1 MQIDILRAFFYTNPH
16 SYQII
21 ASPSSLNL
29 SSFRNNFLGSS
40 AFWYKNVI
48 IAFLIINPI
57 LWYAGFH
64 FLTGWDPLAMTLK
77 CYLLQPGG
85 LLAIQATIISMASPE
100 SIYHEVEN
108 NLKVILLLV
117 FMVAG
122 IHFMRELLLF
132 TFTKILVKIRNNVA
146 LSFLFCFSGAFLSA
160 FLDALT
166 VTAIL
171 IRLSYMQMVIIA
183 LPYTI
188 VLGGVGA
195 AAIIV
200 AF

>member
-1 MQIDILRAFFYTNPH
+1 MFTYKQVDVLRAFFYTNPH

-29 SSFRNNFLGSS
+29 NSSRNNFLGSS
-40 AFWYKNVI
+40 SFWYKNVI

-85 LLAIQATIISMASPE
+85 LLAIQATIISMTSPE
-100 SIYHEVEN
+100 SIYHEVEH
-108 NLKVILLLV
+108 NLKAILLLV

-132 TFTKILVKIRNNVA
+132 TFTKIVVKIRKVA
-146 LSFLFCFSGAFLSA
+146 LSFLFCFSGTFLSA

-166 VTAIL
+166 VTAVL
-171 IRLSYMQMVIIA
+171 IRLSYMQIVI
-183 LPYTI
+183 LTP
-188 VLGGVGA
+188 
-195 AAIIV
+195 
-200 AF
+200 

>member
-1 MQIDILRAFFYTNPH
+1 
-16 SYQII
+16 
-21 ASPSSLNL
+21 
-29 SSFRNNFLGSS
+29 
-40 AFWYKNVI
+40 
-48 IAFLIINPI
+48 
-57 LWYAGFH
+57 
-64 FLTGWDPLAMTLK
+64 MTLK

-85 LLAIQATIISMASPE
+85 LLAIQATIISMTSPE
-100 SIYHEVEN
+100 SIYHEVEH
-108 NLKVILLLV
+108 NLKAILLLV

-122 IHFMRELLLF
+122 IHFIRELLLF
-132 TFTKILVKIRNNVA
+132 TFTKILVKIRNKVA

-166 VTAIL
+166 VTAVL
-171 IRLSYMQMVIIA
+171 IRLSYMQMVIMA

-195 AAIIV
+195 SAIIV

>member
-1 MQIDILRAFFYTNPH
+1 MA
-16 SYQII
+16 
-21 ASPSSLNL
+21 
-29 SSFRNNFLGSS
+29 
-40 AFWYKNVI
+40 
-48 IAFLIINPI
+48 
-57 LWYAGFH
+57 
-64 FLTGWDPLAMTLK
+64 LK

-85 LLAIQATIISMASPE
+85 LLAIQATIISMTSPE
-100 SIYHEVEN
+100 PIYHEVEN

-132 TFTKILVKIRNNVA
+132 TFTKILVKIRNKVT

-166 VTAIL
+166 VAAVL
-171 IRLSYMQMVIIA
+171 IRLSYMQIVIMA